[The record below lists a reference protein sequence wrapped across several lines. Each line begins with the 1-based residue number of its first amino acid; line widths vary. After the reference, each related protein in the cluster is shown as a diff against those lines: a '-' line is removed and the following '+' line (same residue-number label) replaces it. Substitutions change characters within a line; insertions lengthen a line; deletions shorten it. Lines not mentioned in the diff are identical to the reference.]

1 MSTLSLD
8 LRGVESTH
16 VLPREAPAKGAS
28 LSLLL
33 HSVGISTLVLIPLL
47 QSTTPP
53 EVAHAI
59 AAPLF
64 RPITVTLPLAPLRV
78 AARPR
83 GPDAIRSAFAA
94 VPDLST
100 PRDLPTSL
108 PTDTG
113 INLDLVSNFDGA
125 PTGDPDPGG
134 RIDGT
139 CPLGSLCGT
148 AVTPIEGP
156 VPTTVRIGGDIK
168 EPRLIENRAP
178 VYPPI
183 AQAAGVAGKV
193 VLEAHVGPNGRV
205 REIRIVEGHTL
216 FDEAALASVR
226 SRRYEPL
233 RLNGVP
239 TDFLITITVAFNFR
253 R

>member
-8 LRGVESTH
+8 LRGVEATH
-16 VLPREAPAKGAS
+16 ALPREAPAKGAS
-28 LSLLL
+28 LSLML
-33 HSVGISTLVLIPLL
+33 HTALISTLALIPLL
-47 QSTTPP
+47 QSTNPP
-53 EVAHAI
+53 EVARAI
-59 AAPLF
+59 AAPLL
-64 RPITVTLPLAPLRV
+64 RPIAVIPPAAPLRV
-78 AARPR
+78 ALQPGARSR
-83 GPDAIRSAFAA
+83 ARAAAA
-94 VPDLST
+94 VVPTLST

-113 INLDLVSNFDGA
+113 INLDPVPNLDG
-125 PTGDPDPGG
+125 PTSADPYPGD
-134 RIDGT
+134 RIEAA
-139 CPLGSLCGT
+139 CPLGSLCST
-148 AVTPIEGP
+148 EVVPITDP
-156 VPTTVRIGGDIK
+156 APTTVRIGGAIK

-193 VLEAHVGPNGRV
+193 VLEARVGPDGRV
-205 REIRIVEGHTL
+205 REVRIVEGHAL

-239 TDFLITITVAFNFR
+239 TDFLLTITVAFSVR